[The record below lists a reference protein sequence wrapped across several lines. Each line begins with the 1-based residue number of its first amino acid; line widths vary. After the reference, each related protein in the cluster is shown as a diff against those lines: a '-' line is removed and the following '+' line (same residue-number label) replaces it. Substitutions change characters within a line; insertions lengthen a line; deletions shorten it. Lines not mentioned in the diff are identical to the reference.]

1 MKNLSFRALL
11 SLVFR
16 VTLKYLGFGHHG
28 YRDGSQC
35 RVDRKWANLTPLCE
49 KNLRVR
55 WLHIEE
61 SAAWRHPQRRSS
73 RERIPKQPSS
83 DGTHEVC

>member
-1 MKNLSFRALL
+1 MKNFSFRPFL

-16 VTLKYLGFGHHG
+16 VNFNYFGFGHHG

-49 KNLRVR
+49 QKLKGAVAPHRGGRRV
-55 WLHIEE
+55 
-61 SAAWRHPQRRSS
+61 AAPTMK
-73 RERIPKQPSS
+73 EQP
-83 DGTHEVC
+83 

>member
-1 MKNLSFRALL
+1 MKNLPSQPFR

-16 VTLKYLGFGHHG
+16 GNLKNLGFGHHG

-49 KNLRVR
+49 QKLKGAVAPHRGGRRV
-55 WLHIEE
+55 
-61 SAAWRHPQRRSS
+61 AAPTTK
-73 RERIPKQPSS
+73 EQP
-83 DGTHEVC
+83 